1 MILVDSEIIELA
13 QNGLVSPFNPELVN
27 PASIDIRLG
36 PKLLLDQ
43 GGGGPQGAPEHYSP
57 DRWCEL
63 TDVYA
68 RPQIDPGDFMLAE
81 TLEIITLPDNICA
94 QLFLKSSRGRD
105 GYQHILAGWVDPGW
119 HGRLTLELY
128 NPSQVSLP
136 LAPGMKIA
144 QLVLHRC
151 SKTPDRPYSQTGRYH
166 GDMGVQPSKG

>member
-1 MILVDSEIIELA
+1 MILVDSEITELG
-13 QNGLVSPFNPELVN
+13 QNGLVSPFDPELVN

-36 PKLLLDQ
+36 PKLLLDVRSS
-43 GGGGPQGAPEHYSP
+43 GPNEWLDISQYHY
-57 DRWCEL
+57 
-63 TDVYA
+63 
-68 RPQIDPGDFMLAE
+68 IDPGEFVLAE
-81 TLEIITLPDNICA
+81 TFEIIALPDNICA

-119 HGRLTLELY
+119 YGRLTLELY

-136 LAPGMKIA
+136 LTPGMKIA

-151 SKTPDRPYSQTGRYH
+151 SKAPDRPYSQTGRYH